1 MKPSL
6 CVLPNRVPIVNEGGE
21 RDDTMVHIRTRGRWL
36 GTIAL
41 AILLTGLGLWGVWVE
56 RSSVPVKGGW
66 VAYERGEWDAAAGL
80 ARARLKAKANDAD
93 ALRLLARASVRL
105 GHDEVARALFR
116 RLGSQSMLAEDLC
129 LLGISLTRLGD
140 RQGALQVWE
149 QARSLDPNHAETL
162 FELTRAYFADERP
175 IAAAETGRLLATHP
189 GWEAR
194 AESLLGT
201 IELSLNDP
209 AAAVVFW
216 QHTLQRTPAEPGAD
230 SPPPVPAKDMARALL
245 RAGQPGEARHRLQ
258 SLLAESPDPEAF
270 WLLSRTFLQERAMPE
285 ALAAWKRAGSF
296 RDENPLVPEPARF
309 VGSEACAPCHRAT
322 FHVQQSSR
330 HARTFFRGSELGSL
344 DLPTSTISDPGQP
357 NASHAIRRIGND
369 RLQQETQV
377 EGQTFRAIVEYAFGS
392 GDRGLTLVGRED
404 NGQARELR
412 LSHYS
417 SGTGSL
423 WDVTAGHALQ
433 APAIAEYLGQPLTED
448 SVRRC
453 LLCHVTNP
461 QSILDGPGPRASDHG
476 IGCEKCHGPGEN
488 HLLAVA
494 AKFPDLAIARP
505 SMASGKLIVNLCA
518 QCHSPLGRTASP
530 DEPSAVRFQGTT
542 LTWSRCFTESN
553 DTLDCATCHNPHRN
567 ADKSIDHYES
577 KCLSCHAVAG
587 YTGPPPA
594 LERKTRLAETM
605 KRTICP
611 VNPTRGCIGCH
622 MPAVKDVVPHST
634 FTDHFIRVHRE

>member
-1 MKPSL
+1 M
-6 CVLPNRVPIVNEGGE
+6 
-21 RDDTMVHIRTRGRWL
+21 

-41 AILLTGLGLWGVWVE
+41 AVLATALGLWLAWAQ
-56 RSSVPVKGGW
+56 RSTDRASGGW
-66 VAYERGEWDAAAGL
+66 VAYERGEWEAAAGL
-80 ARARLKAKANDAD
+80 ARRRLKVKANDAD

-105 GHDEVARALFR
+105 GRNEAARALFR
-116 RLGSQSMLAEDLC
+116 RLGSQAMLAEDLC

-140 RQGALQVWE
+140 RRRALQVWE
-149 QARSLDPNHAETL
+149 QARSLDPNHVETL

-216 QHTLQRTPAEPGAD
+216 QHALEHTQARPGAD
-230 SPPPVPAKDMARALL
+230 SPPAVPAKDMARALL
-245 RAGQPGEARHRLQ
+245 RAGQPGEARHCLQ
-258 SLLAESPDPEAF
+258 SLLAESPDREAF

-296 RDENPLVPEPARF
+296 RDENPLVPEPGRF

-344 DLPTSTISDPGQP
+344 DLPASTIFDPGQP
-357 NASHAIRRIGND
+357 NVSHAIRRIGND
-369 RLQQETQV
+369 GLQQETQV

-404 NGQARELR
+404 NGQSRELR
-412 LSHYS
+412 LSHYP
-417 SGTGSL
+417 GATGSL
-423 WDVTAGHALQ
+423 WDVTAGHPLQ
-433 APAIAEYLGQPLTED
+433 VPVPVDYLGQTLTED

-453 LLCHVTNP
+453 LLCHVT
-461 QSILDGPGPRASDHG
+461 DPRAVLERSGAGASDRG
-476 IGCEKCHGPGEN
+476 IGCEKCHGPGGN

-494 AKFPDLAIARP
+494 VKFPDLAIARP
-505 SMASGKLIVNLCA
+505 SLASGTRIVNLCA
-518 QCHSPLGRTASP
+518 QCHSPLGRTLSP
-530 DEPSAVRFQGTT
+530 DEPSSVRFQGTT

-587 YTGPPPA
+587 YTGPPLA
-594 LERKTRLAETM
+594 LERKTSLAETM

-634 FTDHFIRVHRE
+634 FTDHFIRVHRK